1 MSSLLPPRNIKATL
15 QQFAIEAP
23 DVDVNE
29 LVLDSRE
36 VGFHSVF
43 VAVKGHN
50 LDGRNFIPQAIS
62 LGARMVLQEVDGA
75 KEHGNLQM
83 REQTV
88 IISFYQLAA
97 KLSHMAATFYGMPA
111 EKLDVIA
118 VTGTNGKTSTVQLI
132 SQLRYLLGDA
142 AASIGTLGA
151 GMYTNRIEDLEKTL
165 NTTPDA
171 CQIQRLLA
179 EFVAQDAK
187 QVALEAS
194 SHALVQSR
202 IEGLKT
208 DVAVFT
214 NLTRDHLD
222 YHGTMEEYARAKR
235 LLLTQPGLKQVI
247 VNLDDIE
254 AKNWIQAASD
264 AQNITIL
271 STQLS
276 SKELDPQWQYCLAEN
291 VEFHSNGLSFML
303 RSSWGNAQIDCALL
317 GNFNVSNLLAALAS
331 LLVLGHPLDALAN
344 ACHNVKPVA
353 GRMELF
359 ATLDRGNIIVDYAHT
374 PDALEQAL
382 VSARMH
388 CSGTLYS
395 VFGCGGDRD
404 KGKRPMMGK
413 IAQQN
418 SDKVF
423 VTTDNSRSEA
433 PRSIVADILQDMQK
447 AEGVVVELDRKNAIK
462 RAIVQS
468 SPGDLVL
475 VAGKGHETT
484 QIIGEHSLP
493 YDEREYVKKLSLEK
507 L

>member
-1 MSSLLPPRNIKATL
+1 MSSGLTNRNIKTTL
-15 QQFAIEAP
+15 SVYGIEGP
-23 DVDVNE
+23 EVDVNE

-36 VGFHSVF
+36 VAVHSVF

-62 LGARMVLQEVDGA
+62 LGARMVLQEVEQPSA
-75 KEHGNLQM
+75 HGQLEM

-88 IISFYQLAA
+88 IISFYQLSAN
-97 KLSHMAATFYGMPA
+97 LSKVAATFYGQPA
-111 EKLDVIA
+111 EMLDVIA

-132 SQLRYLLGDA
+132 SQLRHLSGDA

-151 GMYTNRIEDLEKTL
+151 GLYTDNIESLEKTL

-171 CQIQRLLA
+171 CQMQRLLA
-179 EFVAQDAK
+179 GFVAKGAK

-194 SHALVQSR
+194 SHALVQGR

-222 YHGTMEEYARAKR
+222 YHSTMEEYARAKR
-235 LLLTQPGLKQVI
+235 LLLEQPGLKHII
-247 VNLDDIE
+247 VNLDDSE
-254 AKNWIQAASD
+254 AKNWINAASQEKSITVLSSMLSPEKLNANWQYCV
-264 AQNITIL
+264 AQNI
-271 STQLS
+271 Q
-276 SKELDPQWQYCLAEN
+276 
-291 VEFHSNGLSFML
+291 FHSNGLSFLL
-303 RSSWGNAQIDCALL
+303 RSSWGDAQISCALL
-317 GNFNVSNLLAALAS
+317 GNFNVSNLLAAMAS
-331 LLVLGHPLDALAN
+331 MLVLGHSVESLAN
-344 ACHNVKPVA
+344 ACEQVKPVA

-359 ATLDRGNIIVDYAHT
+359 STAKKGNLIVDYAHT

-388 CSGTLYS
+388 CRGTLFS

-413 IAQQN
+413 IAQQF
-418 SDKVF
+418 SDKVY
-423 VTTDNSRSEA
+423 VTTDNSRSEV
-433 PRSIVADILQDMQK
+433 PRAIVADILQDTVN
-447 AEGVVVELDRKNAIK
+447 ADEIVIELDRKVAIK
-462 RAIVQS
+462 QALEQS
-468 SPGDLVL
+468 SSGDLVL

-493 YDEREYVKKLSLEK
+493 YDEREYVKTLSLEK
-507 L
+507 